1 MLPSELTA
9 NDFRVYPD
17 GARAVAVE
25 YLSVISALPLVL
37 AVSMLREISVYDWL
51 FPAEQKLITGQLNH
65 LKLLSAEKRQE
76 AVADSAALS
85 VPKQLSDMDWV
96 NGSRRFLESLTAYL
110 WASHQIDQFHS
121 AAAKYASMV
130 RTDPPPKVDGV
141 PRTTIVLLGESLEK
155 KGYPVFQKLRPQ
167 GVFFENVTLD
177 AGSTSEWMRR
187 RAEKAPEPLTHFYL
201 DGSDARGQ
209 NYNGFESISWA
220 EAAPLREDLLR
231 RLQHMITT
239 PGAGP
244 EMARTQ
250 LASLSPADLG
260 LKRTGKNAVMDHF
273 VVSVLTEGSGT
284 QIFSTTFVQ
293 WAARELLRRAQPAT
307 LVLHYGVRQQLQP
320 MNDML
325 SRSVPMASPDAAGS
339 FIDADM
345 GAYYTWINMQRLS
358 GSEQSRFVALSES
371 RHQAVAIGPGFA
383 KGATMSDPMQG
394 NKLLSLLS

>member
-1 MLPSELTA
+1 MLPRELTA
-9 NDFRVYPD
+9 SDFRAYPD
-17 GARAVAVE
+17 AARQVAVE
-25 YLSVISALPLVL
+25 NLAVISALPLVL

-51 FPAEQKLITGQLNH
+51 FPAEQKLIEGQLDY
-65 LKLLSAEKRQE
+65 LKTLPAQNRQE
-76 AVADSAALS
+76 AVADFAALS
-85 VPKQLSDMDWV
+85 IPAQLSDMDWV
-96 NGSRRFLESLTAYL
+96 NESRRFLESLTAYL
-110 WASHQIDQFHS
+110 WASHQIDQFHT
-121 AAAKYASMV
+121 AAAKYGSMV
-130 RTDPPPKVDGV
+130 RTDPSSNAEGL
-141 PRTTIVLLGESLEK
+141 PRASIVLLGTPLEK
-155 KGYPVFQKLRPQ
+155 KDYPVFQKLRPK

-177 AGSTSEWMRR
+177 ASATAEWMGRR
-187 RAEKAPEPLTHFYL
+187 TEKSPKSLTHFYL
-201 DGSDARGQ
+201 DGSDTQGQ
-209 NYNGFESISWA
+209 NHNGFESILWA

-231 RLQHMITT
+231 RLQRMITT
-239 PGAGP
+239 SGSGP

-260 LKRTGKNAVMDHF
+260 LKRSGKDAVMDHF

-307 LVLHYGVRQQLQP
+307 LVLKYGVRQQLQP

-325 SRSVPMASPDAAGS
+325 SRSVPMAAPDPAGS
-339 FIDADM
+339 FVDADM

-358 GSEQSRFVALSES
+358 GSEQSRFIAFSES

-383 KGATMSDPMQG
+383 KGATMSDPMQW